1 MKRKSI
7 IIISIISAL
16 LISSSLLWRF
26 FPVKVLQDID
36 SEMITSIKVVNSS
49 NGNQFEITD
58 QDDISKF
65 ISSIQKV
72 IFKKKEVASVPGPWY
87 QLDFMNKNEEV
98 VSSLEIQNYRSVR
111 YKFFLDNAI
120 FLYSDEE
127 MNEIC
132 DYLQQIEAIH
142 FPDYN
147 KDPDFPYDEAGK

>member
-72 IFKKKEVASVPGPWY
+72 TFKKKEVASVPGPWY

>member
-58 QDDISKF
+58 QYDISKF

-72 IFKKKEVASVPGPWY
+72 TFKKKEVASVPGPWY